1 MSVNNAVELGAPNE
15 GSKHMEAIANP
26 AATAGSDDPVA
37 ADDRLPPVNTTR
49 WVARRKAEVLAA
61 ITDGRLT
68 RAAACARYS
77 ISEAELRLWERAV
90 ECAGVPGLRVT
101 RVQIYR
107 PVFEARSGR

>member
-1 MSVNNAVELGAPNE
+1 
-15 GSKHMEAIANP
+15 MEATPQP
-26 AATAGSDDPVA
+26 AAATGSDTLVA
-37 ADDRLPPVNTTR
+37 ADDGLPPVSTTR

-61 ITDGRLT
+61 IADGRLT
-68 RAAACARYS
+68 RAEACARYT

-107 PVFEARSGR
+107 PVFEARGGR